1 MCRSA
6 PSDCVCS
13 PRTHL
18 KAGGA
23 VPRRPWRFLAGA
35 LLAVGLTA
43 LGPVIAAQGVPSSQ
57 PSSLDAAIAEAMAQ
71 GQAIDAPP
79 ATLTYANRPIFQFR
93 ASVLGRTPADR
104 AAAVRQVLDRLVDS
118 GARGRVEIRT
128 MGPVTAI
135 VVGAI
140 NIFGIVPADVDTLA
154 GETMAESAS
163 QAASRLQAAL
173 DEVFESR
180 RPRVLLFAAL
190 QVLLATIVFVAI
202 AWGLVRAR
210 RSATRRFDAIAIRHL
225 QETVVGDDEFV
236 RSSRIIDFL
245 HHLVTVVIWVI
256 ALFVAYSW
264 LTFSLRRFP
273 YTRFWGESLRGFLID
288 HLSLVGTAILGALP
302 GLFTVLIIV
311 LLTRFVSRIVH
322 LYFQAVEDRRISVP
336 WLYPETA
343 QPTRKLVGVAI
354 WLFAVATAYPYLP
367 GSESD
372 AFKGVSVFVG
382 LMVSLGATG
391 LVNQVM
397 SGFTLTYSRA
407 LRLGDFVEV
416 GDVAGTVTQMGTLST
431 KIRTPRNEDVTIP
444 NAVIVGQT
452 IINHSRRAETEG
464 VFVPTHITIG
474 YDVAWRQ
481 VEALLL
487 LAAARTPG
495 VRREPKP
502 MVRQTAL
509 EDACVKYTLLFCLED
524 PTQRGATLAAVHAN
538 ILDAF
543 NEYEVQITSP
553 RYEADPAAPK
563 VVPRDR
569 WYAAPARPDG
579 QSVALP
585 ETASGAS
592 ARSHDPRGA

>member
-1 MCRSA
+1 MSRST
-6 PSDCVCS
+6 PLDSVCS
-13 PRTHL
+13 RRIPEGRCAPRS
-18 KAGGA
+18 GG
-23 VPRRPWRFLAGA
+23 FLAGA
-35 LLAVGLTA
+35 LLAVGLTT
-43 LGPVIAAQGVPSSQ
+43 LGPTVAAQGVPSSQ
-57 PSSLDAAIAEAMAQ
+57 PSSIESAIVGGATN
-71 GQAIDAPP
+71 APP
-79 ATLTYANRPIFQFR
+79 ATLIYANRPIIQFR

-104 AAAVRQVLDRLVDS
+104 AAAVRQVLDRLVDG
-118 GARGRVEIRT
+118 GAIARVEILP
-128 MGPVTAI
+128 MGSVMTIA
-135 VVGAI
+135 VGGF
-140 NIFGIVPADVDTLA
+140 NIFAIAPADIDALA
-154 GETMAESAS
+154 GETMAESAA
-163 QAASRLQAAL
+163 QAASRLQVAL
-173 DEVFESR
+173 DEVVEAR
-180 RPRVLLFAAL
+180 RPRQLLFSVL
-190 QVLLATIVFVAI
+190 QFLIATIVFMAI
-202 AWGLVRAR
+202 AWGLGRAR
-210 RSATRRFDAIAIRHL
+210 RNAGRRLEASAMRRLQATAVGGDA
-225 QETVVGDDEFV
+225 EFV
-236 RSSRIIDFL
+236 RSSRIMDFL
-245 HHLVTVVIWVI
+245 HHFVTFVTWAMVI
-256 ALFVAYSW
+256 FVAYWW

-273 YTRFWGESLRGFLID
+273 YTRFWGESLRGFLLG

-302 GLFTVLIIV
+302 SLFTVLIIV
-311 LLTRFVSRIVH
+311 LLTRFVERIVH
-322 LYFQAVEDRRISVP
+322 LFFQALEDRRITVP
-336 WLYPETA
+336 WIYPETA
-343 QPTRKLVGVAI
+343 QSTRKLITVGL
-354 WLFAVATAYPYLP
+354 WLFAVAIAYPYLP

-452 IINHSRRAETEG
+452 ITNYSRRSETEG
-464 VFVPTHITIG
+464 VFVPTDITIG

-502 MVRQTAL
+502 VVMQAAL

-524 PTQRGATLAAVHAN
+524 PTHRPATLAAVHAN

-553 RYEADPAAPK
+553 RYEADPSTPK

-579 QSVALP
+579 QSVSLP

-592 ARSHDPRGA
+592 ARSHEPRGA